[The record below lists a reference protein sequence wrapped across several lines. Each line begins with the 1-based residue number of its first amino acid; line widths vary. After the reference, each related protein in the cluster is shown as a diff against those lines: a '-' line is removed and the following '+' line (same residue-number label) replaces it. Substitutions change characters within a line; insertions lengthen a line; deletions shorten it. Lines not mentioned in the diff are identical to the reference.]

1 MSMPIR
7 IPPPLRR
14 QETNTEQYA
23 TRADNMVSIDSDA
36 IGLYKMETMTL
47 ASRFRKK
54 LHSMV
59 HLFYNMEG
67 RTTHF
72 DTLSQHIK
80 QTVRHQ
86 LYLRE
91 SDLQPTLLE
100 STCLT
105 VTCKEHVH
113 DQCTINFSSSATAAG
128 LLSSRLCVDIIAT
141 ENGFYVTGIRRG
153 GTGREF
159 IPTGNMNCCD
169 SLDVQIDS
177 MLRDGRHSLDKKKAA
192 PAEIVGIDPSII
204 SRPPTFELCGIKD
217 TDGRPVLLAQPDL
230 DFVMDE

>member
-1 MSMPIR
+1 M
-7 IPPPLRR
+7 
-14 QETNTEQYA
+14 
-23 TRADNMVSIDSDA
+23 D
-36 IGLYKMETMTL
+36 TMTL

-54 LHSMV
+54 LRLMV
-59 HLFYNMEG
+59 HLFYKMEG

-128 LLSSRLCVDIIAT
+128 LLSFRLRVDIIAT
-141 ENGFYVTGIRRG
+141 KDGFYVTGIRRG
-153 GTGREF
+153 GTGRAF
-159 IPTGNMNCCD
+159 IPTGSMNCCD
-169 SLDVQIDS
+169 SLHVQIDS
-177 MLRDGRHSLDKKKAA
+177 TLRDGRHSLYEKKVVV
-192 PAEIVGIDPSII
+192 AEILTEM
-204 SRPPTFELCGIKD
+204 PTC
-217 TDGRPVLLAQPDL
+217 RS
-230 DFVMDE
+230 